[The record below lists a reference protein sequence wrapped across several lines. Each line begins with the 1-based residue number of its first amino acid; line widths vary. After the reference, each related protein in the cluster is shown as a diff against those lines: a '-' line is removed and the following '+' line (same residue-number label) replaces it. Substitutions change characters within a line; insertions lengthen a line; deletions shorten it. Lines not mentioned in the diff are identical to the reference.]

1 MNRPCGL
8 AMSPWLAQAAP
19 GRGDATATQ
28 SMFLRHLGAVCRR
41 EFIELAVGDLN
52 RVHFETDGFSL
63 ARAGAVPIF
72 RSSLEQGLSDRCYEL
87 TMGAGSRQWRIC
99 AIWP

>member
-1 MNRPCGL
+1 MPTKVGIHDFSCSCQQSRGWRAFARHDVGNVPRCK
-8 AMSPWLAQAAP
+8 STQA
-19 GRGDATATQ
+19 G
-28 SMFLRHLGAVCRR
+28 S
-41 EFIELAVGDLN
+41 IN
-52 RVHFETDGFSL
+52 RVHLETVGFSL
-63 ARAGAVPIF
+63 AGARAVPIF